1 MFPDYEKATVL
12 FVYSKKHD
20 DTPRWEN
27 KFRYEIAEKLP
38 TFRGKVYTS
47 GIIIG
52 EQFNPMTADYFEMFD
67 DSVVV
72 GIGKYTECVA
82 GK

>member
-1 MFPDYEKATVL
+1 MLPNYEKETLL

-20 DTPRWEN
+20 DTPRYEN
-27 KFRYEIAEKLP
+27 RFRYEIAEKLP

-52 EQFNPMTADYFEMFD
+52 ANHNPETAKYFEVFD
-67 DSVVV
+67 DAVVV
-72 GIGKYTECVA
+72 GIGNASECKA
-82 GK
+82 GE